1 MMTAMTQ
8 TAHVGGHLELLPIDE
23 DAWRL
28 CDRRVSARDPEFV
41 VAYIERTDGGF
52 ETVWIRGGARRS
64 RLSSL
69 EECVERGE
77 EILRAQEQSTSSR
90 PVPIPHFPPA
100 RGF

>member
-1 MMTAMTQ
+1 MTQ
-8 TAHVGGHLELLPIDE
+8 TAHVGGHLELLPIDA

-28 CDRRVSARDPEFV
+28 CDRRVSARDAEFV
-41 VAYIERTDGGF
+41 VAYIERTDDGF
-52 ETVWIRGGARRS
+52 ETVWMRGGARRA

-77 EILRAQEQSTSSR
+77 RILCEQERSTASR
-90 PVPIPHFPPA
+90 PIPIAHFPPA

>member
-1 MMTAMTQ
+1 MTQ

-28 CDRRVSARDPEFV
+28 CDGRVSARDAEFV
-41 VAYIERTDGGF
+41 VAYIERTDDGF
-52 ETVWIRGGARRS
+52 ETVWMRGGARRA

-77 EILRAQEQSTSSR
+77 RILCEQERSTASR
-90 PVPIPHFPPA
+90 PIPIAHFPPA

>member
-1 MMTAMTQ
+1 MTTMTQ

-28 CDRRVSARDPEFV
+28 CDRRVSARDAEFV
-41 VAYIERTDGGF
+41 VAYIERTDDGF
-52 ETVWIRGGARRS
+52 ETVWMRGGARRA

-77 EILRAQEQSTSSR
+77 RILCEQERSTASR
-90 PVPIPHFPPA
+90 PIPIAHFPPA

>member
-1 MMTAMTQ
+1 MTQ

-28 CDRRVSARDPEFV
+28 CDRRVSARDAEFV
-41 VAYIERTDGGF
+41 VAYIERTDDGF
-52 ETVWIRGGARRS
+52 ETVWMRGGARRA

-77 EILRAQEQSTSSR
+77 RILCEQERSTASR
-90 PVPIPHFPPA
+90 PIPIAHFPPA